1 MMMIFH
7 IVSVS
12 DVKTNYLSGRLGLH
26 HQSFAWSLG
35 IIERTRNK
43 SDKNRIKIMNK
54 EAQEGGQSAASGWL

>member
-12 DVKTNYLSGRLGLH
+12 DVKTNYLSG
-26 HQSFAWSLG
+26 QSFAWSLG

-54 EAQEGGQSAASGWL
+54 EAEERGQSERSGCKNS